1 MNFEDMPVDEKFF
14 AGFDKRVLK
23 VRHPWPREAEDR
35 VNQLLGQVAAKELEC
50 QRLREALNFIA
61 THFST
66 DWPERCQSNVLT
78 ARKVLGA

>member
-61 THFST
+61 THFSA